1 LNLDHGELFAVLGV
15 AGVAALYRAATMRG
29 DLSEQWSTRVEVAEA
44 GLADRATTE
53 ALRLQD
59 EIADLIGSGS
69 SSPPRLATVDPT
81 PLAHRAADFQ
91 KTLITGNR
99 LPMYFRWLLRLG
111 PAAIGIAAAFLVA
124 LAAVFL
130 DNSELV
136 MSALLRIGGIVLGI
150 TTVVLGLVLFAAFI
164 FLNQRLSGAEI
175 RSSEEVK

>member
-53 ALRLQD
+53 ALKLQD
-59 EIADLIGSGS
+59 EIADLIGSE
-69 SSPPRLATVDPT
+69 PPRLATVDPA

-91 KTLITGNR
+91 KTLIIGNR
-99 LPMYFRWLLRLG
+99 LPMYFQWLLRLG
-111 PAAIGIAAAFLVA
+111 PAAIGIAAAFLLA

-130 DNSELV
+130 DNAEIVMSEL
-136 MSALLRIGGIVLGI
+136 LRVGGIVLGI
-150 TTVVLGLVLFAAFI
+150 AAVVLGLILFAAFI